1 MMRMAIDPKA
11 GMTRKFMTK
20 RAVISSKVRG
30 QQTGN
35 VFFEFLVAVGLKDN
49 PAAELFIVELLS
61 ANLPGAIQGNLV
73 EVGNSGEVA
82 ASCVFTVFIRYEFE
96 EVNDPARIAVDI

>member
-1 MMRMAIDPKA
+1 MRMAIDPKA

-20 RAVISSKVRG
+20 RAVISSKLRG

-35 VFFEFLVAVGLKDN
+35 VFFEFLVTVGLEDDA
-49 PAAELFIVELLS
+49 AAELFIVELLS
-61 ANLPGAIQGNLV
+61 ANLPGAVQSDLV

-82 ASCVFTVFIRYEFE
+82 ASCRLTVFSR
-96 EVNDPARIAVDI
+96 D